1 MKFSD
6 NISMA
11 FRDLGRRKK
20 RTFFTSLGITIGSI
34 LILLMVSLG
43 LMLNQFLVGT
53 INSGSNAKQITVNPL
68 KADAKMPSN
77 SKEAIENMPKWLKTN
92 FKKMDNNT
100 VNEISKINGVEG
112 VKASIGATIVEV
124 NYDNK
129 IHYGNFRITGYDLNN
144 DIYFNSEIQSAKSN
158 SGNKD
163 FNPIIVGQNLTK
175 ENKNDVLVGESL
187 LSSLGV
193 TNPKDIVGKTI
204 TIEINNING
213 TPVKPFKKSFK
224 VAGVMSKYMP
234 NGNDIVMGAANAAD
248 IAGFLQYT
256 QSFMKTYG
264 YNSITVEA
272 KNINDVATITN
283 DIKNIGYSATSNEA
297 TAKEVSDSFNNITLV
312 LSILGIIVLIVAAI
326 GIVNTMVMAVNERA
340 KSIGVMKSVGASN
353 SEIRSMFIVQS
364 GAIGFVGGVIGS
376 IISLIIFRIIT
387 MAMEANFAS
396 KGNSITIMKNIPWW
410 LVLGTIV
417 FSVVIAVIAG
427 IYPAHRASKLNPIDA
442 LRQ

>member
-112 VKASIGATIVEV
+112 VKASISATVVEV

-129 IHYGNFRITGYDLNN
+129 IHYGNFGITGYDLNN

-163 FNPIIVGQNLTK
+163 FNPIIAGQNLTK

-187 LSSLGV
+187 LSSLDV
-193 TNPKDIVGKTI
+193 TNPKEIVGKTI

-234 NGNDIVMGAANAAD
+234 NGNDIVMDATNAAD

-326 GIVNTMVMAVNERA
+326 GIVNTMVMAVNERT

-364 GAIGFVGGVIGS
+364 GAIGFVGGVFGS
-376 IISLIIFRIIT
+376 IISVIIFRIIT